1 MPSIRKLSLVTLLE
15 LFFDAIMLLI
25 FMAQAFVVGCL
36 LIYGHL
42 PIPTNWCNQLIA
54 KNLPPGIVLRI
65 DGIRLRPD
73 ASIEF
78 EGIELRAANIEQS
91 LFLADTAELE
101 LKWQGFNEMLRVE
114 SLLLSKGTLFAP
126 SVYSLDGYHSPI
138 LEHVT
143 FRLVLSD
150 DIWKIDRFAALHES
164 IRLRGSFD
172 LPTFME
178 DGAEDLDID
187 MAINTFYTQA
197 AILSQQKER
206 ISYFLT
212 PTVAFKSRHMGGD
225 TTQIELRITSQE
237 MQQTEA
243 NAKKIERSGVV
254 QFTEGKLV
262 PLSAI
267 RLTAQYLDVPRFNL
281 TVESL
286 SAKLPREDFAGLLLG
301 EWPQLKLAAKQLNL
315 HNFELVT
322 PTLRIDSKAY
332 PLILFQ
338 GAASSLKGAIDLNGQ
353 LNARTWSAQVHALG
367 CLDLVTLIPEEFTEK
382 IPKIVFETLP
392 YYELKLDFDDG
403 FDLSHADLKAQVKA
417 LRID

>member
-25 FMAQAFVVGCL
+25 FMAQTFVVGCL

-143 FRLVLSD
+143 FRLVLYD

-243 NAKKIERSGVV
+243 NAKKIE
-254 QFTEGKLV
+254 
-262 PLSAI
+262 LSRDFSEECL
-267 RLTAQYLDVPRFNL
+267 RLL
-281 TVESL
+281 
-286 SAKLPREDFAGLLLG
+286 
-301 EWPQLKLAAKQLNL
+301 
-315 HNFELVT
+315 
-322 PTLRIDSKAY
+322 
-332 PLILFQ
+332 
-338 GAASSLKGAIDLNGQ
+338 
-353 LNARTWSAQVHALG
+353 
-367 CLDLVTLIPEEFTEK
+367 
-382 IPKIVFETLP
+382 
-392 YYELKLDFDDG
+392 
-403 FDLSHADLKAQVKA
+403 
-417 LRID
+417 